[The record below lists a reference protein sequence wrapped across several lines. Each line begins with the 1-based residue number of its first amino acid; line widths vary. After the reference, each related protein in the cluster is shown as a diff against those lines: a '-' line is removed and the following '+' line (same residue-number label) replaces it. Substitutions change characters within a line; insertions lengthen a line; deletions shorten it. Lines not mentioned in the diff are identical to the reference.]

1 MRRTLFCLLS
11 ALFLCT
17 SGCGTLFFSRR
28 IGKKM
33 SKTIDNKVFYTDCF
47 LCLVGVIPGV
57 VAFILDYDNKTIY
70 YTEAELIPDNFNEGC
85 LVPGKMKKIDGGS
98 MTEAE
103 IARRLSE
110 ATGRK
115 IDLSR
120 ARIITAR

>member
-1 MRRTLFCLLS
+1 MRRILFCLLS
-11 ALFLCT
+11 ALFLCA
-17 SGCGTLFFSRR
+17 SGCGTLFFNRR

-33 SKTIDNKVFYTDCF
+33 SKTIDKKVFYTDCF
-47 LCLVGVIPGV
+47 LCLLGVIPGV
-57 VAFILDYDNKTIY
+57 VAFILDYDNETIY
-70 YTEAELIPDNFNEGC
+70 YTEAEMLPDNFNEGY
-85 LVPGKMKKIDGGS
+85 LTPDKMKKIDGGS